1 MVKTIKVCIDP
12 CKLLEYIKS
21 IDDFNNCMDLIV
33 TDVRVDCNDTI
44 EFKVIISDE
53 IIDRKKSVR
62 YRYE

>member
-21 IDDFNNCMDLIV
+21 IDDFNNCMDFIV
-33 TDVRVDCNDTI
+33 TDVRIDYDDAI
-44 EFKVIISDE
+44 EFRAIVSDE
-53 IIDRKKSVR
+53 IIDRKESVR